1 MTIAQYFANPYD
13 TDATGFYFNS
23 YEEYTSKAA
32 ALLNRS
38 GAPVEEFMIDYIDG
52 DDAQLF
58 EACKVDQ
65 SNLEFWFD
73 AVEMLEDYQKAALF
87 YLVSING
94 QNVREALDNLED
106 VCLSQCDLLEAASEL
121 FDECYLGGV
130 PEAVQAYIDYDK
142 FANDCRLSG
151 DMYEFTF
158 NGETYTCT
166 NANS

>member
-1 MTIAQYFANPYD
+1 MTIANYFANPYD
-13 TDATGFYFNS
+13 TDATGFYFAS
-23 YEEYTSKAA
+23 FEEYAEKSA

-65 SNLEFWFD
+65 ANLEFWFD
-73 AVEMLEDYQKAALF
+73 EVEMLTEDAKASLF
-87 YLVSING
+87 YLVSVNG
-94 QNVREALDNLED
+94 QDVREALGNLYD
-106 VCLSQCDLLEAASEL
+106 VCLSVGSLVDVASEL
-121 FDECYLGGV
+121 FDEIYLSKV
-130 PEAVQAYIDYDK
+130 PESVQAYIDYDK

-166 NANS
+166 SANS